1 MRIIWSRAGSI
12 LLAFAIAVAGLIG
25 NVIPAQAAGS
35 VSVSGINNDVV
46 IDVRTSLYEA
56 SLSNVQITASNQFVT
71 GVIYGDTY
79 TDAWGLPGAY
89 VSTDYAL
96 RVPPAADIWAYNSA
110 KASLN
115 IETNVWTVS
124 GMVNDV
130 NFLLDHSVIYLGY
143 QSSNLYSY
151 FTFESGARIS
161 GTMHVMT
168 NYFNGQTADFFMP
181 TGMYVAA
188 KMLPSSR
195 NPFTSM
201 RFPSTQ
207 TGSISV
213 QLNLVNGVVG
223 TFEVDA
229 GLDQAPLT
237 HYAGTNTWQFDGT
250 ATQVNNSL
258 SALKYVSGSSTHT
271 NLVDIVLVI
280 DGHAYYFTR
289 NSIVVRNPAQC
300 PVGMYSLTGDDMN
313 MSCETAPSGL
323 YTSVAGSYAPALVE
337 PGRFAINGIRELCA
351 AGTYSNTFGASSC
364 TPAPEGHYVGGSG
377 WTAFSDC
384 PAGYFA
390 TGTGN
395 YACTPAR
402 AGKFVA
408 NPNSATDEPC
418 PAGSYQPNAG
428 SRSCIAASAGYFV
441 SSPGS
446 TAQAAC
452 SSGTTSTAGASLC
465 TATSG
470 GATPAAEN
478 PTTVAPVAAT
488 PGSPSC
494 RVSIG
499 GKASV
504 ACLLSSIGVSQAAGS
519 KATIRIAKASSAV
532 CKAKGSSA
540 VGRKA
545 GVCNVTVTI
554 KPKKGAKST
563 YSTSAT
569 VG

>member
-1 MRIIWSRAGSI
+1 MRIIWSRAGNF
-12 LLAFAIAVAGLIG
+12 LLALAIALAGL
-25 NVIPAQAAGS
+25 VIEVKPAQAAGS
-35 VSVSGINNDVV
+35 VSVSGLNDDVV
-46 IDVRTSLYEA
+46 IDSRSTYEA

-71 GVIYGDTY
+71 AVIYGDTY
-79 TDAWGLPGAY
+79 TESWGLPGAY
-89 VSTDYAL
+89 ISTDYAL
-96 RVPPAADIWAYNSA
+96 RVPPATDVWAYNSA
-110 KASLN
+110 NASLN
-115 IETNVWTVS
+115 IDTNVWTVS

-130 NFLLDHSVIYLGY
+130 NFLLNHSVINLGY

-188 KMLPSSR
+188 QMLPSLR

-229 GLDQAPLT
+229 GINHATLT
-237 HYAGTNTWQFDGT
+237 HTVGTNTWQFDGT

-258 SALKYVSGSSTHT
+258 SALKYVSGSGNHT
-271 NLVDIVLVI
+271 NLVDIVLII
-280 DGHAYYFTR
+280 DGHSYYLTV
-289 NSIVVRNPAQC
+289 NSITVRNPVQC
-300 PVGMYSLTGDDMN
+300 PIGTYSLTGDDMQMN
-313 MSCETAPSGL
+313 CAAAPSGL
-323 YTSVAGSYAPALVE
+323 YTSIAGSYAPVFAE
-337 PGRFAINGIRELCA
+337 PGRYAVNGIRQLCA

-402 AGKFVA
+402 AGNFVA
-408 NPNSATDEPC
+408 NPNSASDEPC
-418 PAGSYQPNAG
+418 AAGSYQPNSG
-428 SRSCIAASAGYFV
+428 SRSCIAATAGYFV

-446 TAQAAC
+446 TTQAVCA
-452 SSGTTSTAGASLC
+452 SGTTSTAGASLC

-470 GATPAAEN
+470 GGTPVAEN
-478 PTTVAPVAAT
+478 PAVAVPVAVT
-488 PGSPSC
+488 PASPSC
-494 RVSIG
+494 RVSVG
-499 GKASV
+499 RKASV

-519 KATIRIAKASSAV
+519 KATIKIAKVSSAV

-545 GVCNVTVTI
+545 GVCKVTVTI

-563 YSTSAT
+563 YSTSAI